1 MTEEDKKTDYLEVDD
16 NLPGQNYVCLSFV
29 SPESMIDSKE
39 AFKVSK
45 FLQSYCKDADLKIDD
60 VMKKYT
66 DYTYKYQEELQK
78 DFDEKNKFQTNIRGL
93 KVRGTYS
100 TREEADKRAKT
111 LQSIDSEFHVFVG
124 QVGYWL
130 PWDPCADKVQDEH
143 YINDQLNEMMEKYK
157 DNTVNRDIFYEEEKR
172 EKIKAAKEETIKK
185 KKEELQKQK
194 ENEGAEPVAEVEETP
209 SKVNDIL
216 DIETITE
223 EVAPATEDVA
233 LTTEEVAPATEEG
246 VEGLVADVET
256 VVADVETVVADV
268 ETVVADV
275 ETVVADTPK
284 AETVVADT
292 PKAETVVA
300 DVKVGSPPTPS
311 SGDNILNDGVIGED
325 MKGSL
330 DGVDPWMANKMK

>member
-1 MTEEDKKTDYLEVDD
+1 MTEEDKTDYLEVDD
-16 NLPGQNYVCLSFV
+16 NLPGQNYVCLSFI

-78 DFDEKNKFQTNIRGL
+78 DFDEKNKFQTNVRGL

-100 TREEADKRAKT
+100 TREEAEKRAKT
-111 LQSIDSEFHVFVG
+111 LQSLDSEFHVFVG

-157 DNTVNRDIFYEEEKR
+157 DNNINRDIFYEEEKR

-194 ENEGAEPVAEVEETP
+194 ENEGVEPVAEVEETP

-223 EVAPATEDVA
+223 EVAPPSSA
-233 LTTEEVAPATEEG
+233 EEVAPRSSAEEVAPR
-246 VEGLVADVET
+246 VEEVEK
-256 VVADVETVVADV
+256 VVADVEKVVADV
-268 ETVVADV
+268 V
-275 ETVVADTPK
+275 
-284 AETVVADT
+284 
-292 PKAETVVA
+292 
-300 DVKVGSPPTPS
+300 TPS
-311 SGDNILNDGVIGED
+311 AGEEAEGDILNDGVIGED

-330 DGVDPWMANKMK
+330 EGVDPWLANKMKQ

>member
-1 MTEEDKKTDYLEVDD
+1 MTEEDKTDYLEVDD
-16 NLPGQNYVCLSFV
+16 NLPGQNYVCLSFI

-78 DFDEKNKFQTNIRGL
+78 DFDEKNKFQTNVRGL

-100 TREEADKRAKT
+100 TREEAEKRAKT
-111 LQSIDSEFHVFVG
+111 LQSLDSEFHVFVG

-157 DNTVNRDIFYEEEKR
+157 DNNINRDIFYEEEKR

-194 ENEGAEPVAEVEETP
+194 ENEGVEPVAEVEETP

-223 EVAPATEDVA
+223 EVAPPSSA
-233 LTTEEVAPATEEG
+233 EEVAPRSSAEEVAPRSSAEEVAPR
-246 VEGLVADVET
+246 VEEVEK
-256 VVADVETVVADV
+256 VVADVEKVVADV
-268 ETVVADV
+268 EKVVADV
-275 ETVVADTPK
+275 EK
-284 AETVVADT
+284 
-292 PKAETVVA
+292 VVA
-300 DVKVGSPPTPS
+300 DVEKVVADVVTPS
-311 SGDNILNDGVIGED
+311 AGEEAEGDILNDGVIGED

-330 DGVDPWMANKMK
+330 EGVDPWLANKMKQ